1 MADYNVWA
9 DLFDTW
15 QSTSDWV
22 KALVIVVPPV
32 FVATVLALLLHYRQK
47 VREDGPVPSGVY
59 HLSPPQNLQLR
70 PEDMPEPD
78 DMIDHMLLDAATNL
92 QHRLEEARQSLH
104 PQENPGPDLGR
115 AKTRQQITQ
124 IILEEYN
131 RGSDPGVALRRGREF
146 LASQQNAHSTNPD
159 VKE

>member
-47 VREDGPVPSGVY
+47 VREDGPIHSGVY
-59 HLSPPQNLQLR
+59 HLSPPQQFQLR
-70 PEDMPEPD
+70 P
-78 DMIDHMLLDAATNL
+78 
-92 QHRLEEARQSLH
+92 
-104 PQENPGPDLGR
+104 
-115 AKTRQQITQ
+115 
-124 IILEEYN
+124 
-131 RGSDPGVALRRGREF
+131 
-146 LASQQNAHSTNPD
+146 
-159 VKE
+159 